1 MAEPGEVIS
10 YQQMCAIEGASL
22 QRGMNYRLGGRRSI
36 LLMSRRPNAPYA
48 DTVSEDGTV
57 LIYEGEDV
65 PSSSEVPD
73 PKLLNQELT
82 RASGSPT
89 QNGKFWKAAK
99 ERGATADA
107 ETVRVYEKL
116 RTGVWV
122 FTGSFKLR
130 SAFEDSSDSRRVYKF
145 RLELVAEGPAP
156 DSSRQ
161 ELEHSRIIPSAVK
174 LEVWRR
180 DQGRC
185 RECGAMDNLHF
196 DHIIPFSRGGSSL
209 TADNIQLLCA
219 RHNLEKSHHIK

>member
-1 MAEPGEVIS
+1 
-10 YQQMCAIEGASL
+10 
-22 QRGMNYRLGGRRSI
+22 
-36 LLMSRRPNAPYA
+36 MSRRPNAPYA